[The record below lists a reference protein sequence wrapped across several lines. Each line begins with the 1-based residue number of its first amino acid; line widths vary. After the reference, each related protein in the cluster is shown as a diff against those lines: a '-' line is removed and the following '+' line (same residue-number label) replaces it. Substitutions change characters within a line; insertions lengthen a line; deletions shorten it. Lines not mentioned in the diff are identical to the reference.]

1 MTRRLSLA
9 EATDLAERAC
19 RAAGASDEAAR
30 SLARATVSANAHG
43 KGSSGFSHLMDYL
56 TALRAGRIVGDAEP
70 VVTSPAPAA
79 IHCDARGGIA
89 QLGFDLAFDDLR
101 RRAETFGLA
110 LFAQRGSYTTGEL
123 GYYPRRLAEA
133 GLVALAATSG
143 PALMTVPG
151 AKTPVY
157 CTNPIAF
164 AAPLDEGPPLL
175 IDQASS
181 ATAFVELR
189 RYADR
194 GESLPPGWAVDAD
207 GQPTTDPRAAMR
219 GALLAFGGAR
229 GANIALMVEVMAAG
243 LGGANWA
250 LDAPSF
256 LTGDRS
262 PGAGLT
268 VIAIAP
274 ALLAPDF
281 PQRLRLQLDRLA
293 KLGVHIPGRRDAVA
307 EIELPD
313 ALLAEI
319 ERAGAP

>member
-1 MTRRLSLA
+1 MTRRLSLE

-19 RAAGASDEAAR
+19 RAAGASGEAAR

-56 TALRAGRIVGDAEP
+56 AALRARRIVGDAEP

-89 QLGFDLAFDDLR
+89 QVGFDRAFDSHSE
-101 RRAETFGLA
+101 RARTFGIA
-110 LFAQRGSYTTGEL
+110 FFAQKGSYTTGEL
-123 GYYPRRLAEA
+123 GYYPRRLAEV
-133 GLVALAATSG
+133 GLVAFAATSG
-143 PALMTVPG
+143 PALMTVAG

-164 AAPLDEGPPLL
+164 GAPLDEGPPLL

-181 ATAFVELR
+181 ATAFVQLR
-189 RYADR
+189 HYAER
-194 GESLPPGWAVDAD
+194 GEALPPGWAVDAD
-207 GQPTTDPRAAMR
+207 GQPTTDPQTALR

-229 GANIALMVEVMAAG
+229 GANIALMVEVLAAG
-243 LGGANWA
+243 LSGANWA

-256 LTGDRS
+256 TSGDRS
-262 PGAGLT
+262 PGSGLL

-274 ALLAPDF
+274 SLLALDF
-281 PQRLRLQLDRLA
+281 PKRLGLQLERLA
-293 KLGVHIPGRRDAVA
+293 SLGVHIPGRRAAAA

-313 ALLAEI
+313 ALVAEI
-319 ERAGAP
+319 ERSMEP